1 MIRSWK
7 TCRGATLIELVT
19 AIVIVSLAIAGVL
32 LLTTDTTRRSG
43 DPLLIEQANSIA
55 GAYMEEIQQK
65 QFCDP
70 DFDVDSDPMTP
81 LNCPLDCSSS
91 LCNAGGCRNNALGSI
106 KEAQRSVYDDICDYD
121 NLSDSGARDQND
133 NPVTGLNQYTINV
146 NITDDNGATI
156 GTAGNTLTGTSGEV
170 VLITITVSHPAMQSD
185 VIVSAYRSNL

>member
-1 MIRSWK
+1 MIKYLKSA
-7 TCRGATLIELVT
+7 RGATLIELVT

-70 DFDVDSDPMTP
+70 DWDHDGAPPNDTVCPV
-81 LNCPLDCSSS
+81 NCSASACAV
-91 LCNAGGCRNNALGSI
+91 CKGMGSGWAT
-106 KEAQRSVYDDICDYD
+106 ETRPVYDDVCDYD